1 MTQVTVIVFAKPNRM
16 GVSKTRLAAEL
27 GPTSAQRINAFTTQ
41 KTLRAVV
48 DRRWQTILCVAP
60 DTALHTRQPLWPDT
74 LPLAPQGPGDLGARL
89 TNAFNRAPLGDVIF
103 VGTDLPNLRRHDI
116 ATAIKAL
123 HHSSCV
129 IGPAHD
135 GGFWLIGLKK
145 WIGSKSPFHGVRWS
159 SEHTLNDVERNLSGA
174 KISYLDVRRDIDDA
188 SDWAAWTSLNT
199 REIQSQSPSPV

>member
-1 MTQVTVIVFAKPNRM
+1 MTPVTVIVFAKPNRM

-27 GPTSAQRINAFTTQ
+27 GPANAQRINTFTTHQ
-41 KTLRAVV
+41 TLRAVI

-74 LPLAPQGPGDLGARL
+74 LPLAPQGSGDLGVRL

-103 VGTDLPNLRRHDI
+103 VGTDLPDLRRRDI
-116 ATAIKAL
+116 ATAVKAL
-123 HHSSCV
+123 RNNSCV

-135 GGFWLIGLKK
+135 GGFWLMGLKK
-145 WIGSKSPFHGVRWS
+145 RIGSKSPFHAVRWS

-174 KISYLDVRRDIDDA
+174 KISYLDVRRDIDEA
-188 SDWAAWTSLNT
+188 SDWAAWNSVNT
-199 REIQSQSPSPV
+199 REIQSRNPLPF